1 MSSSRRSLSWSVA
14 VLLSFAATTAFAEP
28 SAPVLELA
36 TQAVCAASD
45 SSEALTSEPT
55 PEEAAGLICFSVRCS
70 SEADCWNACPNANSV
85 TCTRNACSYV
95 LPGGGGGGGGPTCP
109 STRCI
114 DDSDCVCGTTQGWCN
129 NRACAY

>member
-28 SAPVLELA
+28 SAQALELA
-36 TQAVCAASD
+36 TQAVCAATD
-45 SSEALTSEPT
+45 ASEPT
-55 PEEAAGLICFSVRCS
+55 PEEAAGLICLSVRCA
-70 SEADCWNACPNANSV
+70 SEDDCWNACPDARSV
-85 TCTRNACSYV
+85 TCVRNACSYE
-95 LPGGGGGGGGPTCP
+95 LSGGGGGGGGPTCP

-114 DDSDCVCGTTQGWCN
+114 DDSDCVCGTTQGGCN

>member
-1 MSSSRRSLSWSVA
+1 MSSRRSLSWSVA
-14 VLLSFAATTAFAEP
+14 VLLSFAATASFAEP
-28 SAPVLELA
+28 AAPAMELA
-36 TQAVCAASD
+36 TRAVCAATE

-55 PEEAAGLICFSVRCS
+55 PEEAAGLLCISVRCS
-70 SEADCWNACPNANSV
+70 SEDDCWNACPNALSV
-85 TCTRNACSYV
+85 TCTRNACSYEIS
-95 LPGGGGGGGGPTCP
+95 GGGGGGGGPTCP